1 MSALISILGTLLPA
15 VSFEG
20 LTVTQWVAIASAIAA
35 AEPEIKSAIT
45 ALHPAFT
52 AIASDLATGKSPG
65 EAGSAAH
72 VRNVPSEM
80 SGTR

>member
-1 MSALISILGTLLPA
+1 MSALVSILGTLLPA

-20 LTVTQWVAIASAIAA
+20 LTVA
-35 AEPEIKSAIT
+35 

-52 AIASDLATGKSPG
+52 AIAADLATGKSPG
-65 EAGSAAH
+65 EAGSAARI
-72 VRNVPSEM
+72 RNIPSEM

>member
-1 MSALISILGTLLPA
+1 MNALLSILATLLPTMR
-15 VSFEG
+15 FEG
-20 LTVTQWVAIASAIAA
+20 LTIGQWVTIASAIGT
-35 AEPEIKSAIT
+35 AEPEIKSAIA

-52 AIASDLATGKSPG
+52 AIASDLATGKSAD

-72 VRNVPSEM
+72 VRNIPSEM